1 MGGRRGRWARLD
13 GAPRQRWQ
21 SHIGRQFSVPVTISD
36 TGTCIFLVEVCED
49 GSHGARLCYSNFL
62 LGNGK

>member
-13 GAPRQRWQ
+13 GAPRPRWQ

-36 TGTCIFLVEVCED
+36 TGTCIFLIEVYED
-49 GSHGARLCYSNFL
+49 DRHGT
-62 LGNGK
+62 KP